1 MQAAA
6 IRPGPM
12 QPGTGAPRGRCKPG
26 PTPVQS
32 GVGGRPRRFRPSA
45 GFALPA
51 PARDTGRMRELQV
64 VNAAE
69 LAIAYAAADY
79 AVALDGDALRLRVG
93 RPARDLEAY
102 WPASS
107 YLFMTAWNPASEP
120 HSDSANRAADERL
133 VARLDAAGVPRQAA
147 WAQDGAGAWREPG
160 WLLADLDAALGDAL
174 AREFG
179 QAGVLAWRRGEPVR
193 LRMLLG
199 RPAHAEPADH
209 TDWAGA

>member
-1 MQAAA
+1 MTYPYAAA
-6 IRPGPM
+6 SAYAAASP
-12 QPGTGAPRGRCKPG
+12 A
-26 PTPVQS
+26 
-32 GVGGRPRRFRPSA
+32 RPSG
-45 GFALPA
+45 GFALA
-51 PARDTGRMRELQV
+51 ARDRDTAGMRELQV

-79 AVALDGDALRLRVG
+79 AVALDGDALPLRVG

-102 WPASS
+102 WPAAN

-133 VARLDAAGVPRQAA
+133 VARLDAAGVQRHAA
-147 WAQDGAGAWREPG
+147 WAEDGAGEWREPG
-160 WLLADLDAALGDAL
+160 WLLADFDPALGDAL

-179 QAGVLAWRRGEPVR
+179 QAGMLSWRRGEPVR

-199 RPAHAEPADH
+199 RPQHAEPAEH
-209 TDWAGA
+209 TDWAGD